1 MAFITFQPHDYF
13 NTVTY
18 TGNGGNQTITGVG
31 FKSDWVW
38 FKARDAGQSHAL
50 VDSVRG
56 TDKVLFSES
65 TAAEGSITSQ
75 TFNSDGFDLVQT
87 ATANSINSSSSTKV
101 AWCWRAS
108 NATAVSNTDGN
119 VTTTVSANTTSGFSI
134 VKYTNPSSGSPF
146 TVGHGLGAAP
156 KMIITKKLN
165 GTQTWGVWHT
175 GIGFGKYL
183 RLDSTAAEASANLVT
198 ATSTTTFS
206 TYKDHHDTGD
216 DIIAYCFAEVQGFSK
231 IGTYFG
237 NNSSWG
243 TFVNCGFEPNF
254 IMIKRVGSSAQWQM
268 RDGQRG
274 VNGKIRTLYADSTE
288 QETSGAVFDIHSNG
302 FKPRNNSNVHNA
314 AEEYVYI
321 AFAKSPVVASNK
333 DPNTAR

>member
-1 MAFITFQPHDYF
+1 MAQYITFQPSDYF
-13 NTVTY
+13 NCKLW
-18 TGNGGNQTITGVG
+18 TGTGSSNAISGVG
-31 FKSDWVW
+31 FSPDMVWMKRRDGTTDHHLHDIQRGATYKIQPSDTGSNN
-38 FKARDAGQSHAL
+38 ADAQTL
-50 VDSVRG
+50 
-56 TDKVLFSES
+56 
-65 TAAEGSITSQ
+65 TS
-75 TFNSDGFDLVQT
+75 FDSDGFTVGTSSQ
-87 ATANSINSSSSTKV
+87 ANASSAKMVAWNWEAGGAGSTNSNGSTSSTV
-101 AWCWRAS
+101 S
-108 NATAVSNTDGN
+108 VSTTA
-119 VTTTVSANTTSGFSI
+119 GFSI
-134 VKYTNPSSGSPF
+134 VRYTNPSSGAPF
-146 TVGHGLGAAP
+146 TVGHGLGVAP
-156 KMIITKKLN
+156 KMIWTKKLN
-165 GTQTWGVWHT
+165 GSQTWGIWHS

-183 RLDSTAAEASANLVT
+183 RLDVDSAEASANLVT
-198 ATSTTTFS
+198 ATSATTFS

-288 QETSGAVFDIHSNG
+288 QETSGATFDIHSNG